1 MAIIRCDKGHYYDNT
16 KFSQCPH
23 CGVLPVMEKE
33 QGKGKGGGQPGSK
46 AKPKSKPKL
55 FSLFHRGEEKRQ
67 EPLVQQEF
75 VVQEE
80 DDSTIAMTDGVP
92 FEEDDSTVAMP
103 TSPQGL
109 SAFQTSMDEDD
120 DRTVAMPSAFPI

>member
-55 FSLFHRGEEKRQ
+55 FSLFLFSH
-67 EPLVQQEF
+67 
-75 VVQEE
+75 
-80 DDSTIAMTDGVP
+80 M
-92 FEEDDSTVAMP
+92 
-103 TSPQGL
+103 
-109 SAFQTSMDEDD
+109 AFKL
-120 DRTVAMPSAFPI
+120 FPHIERISY